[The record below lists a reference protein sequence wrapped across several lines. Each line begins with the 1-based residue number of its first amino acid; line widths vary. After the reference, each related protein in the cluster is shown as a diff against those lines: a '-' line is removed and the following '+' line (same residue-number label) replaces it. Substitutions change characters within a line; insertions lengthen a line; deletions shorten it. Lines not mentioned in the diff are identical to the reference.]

1 MEVPLL
7 WVPID
12 HHLEQRKR
20 FKFDLSNQEL
30 RVTFTSA

>member
-7 WVPID
+7 GVPID
-12 HHLEQRKR
+12 HHLQQRKR
-20 FKFDLSNQEL
+20 FKSDLSNREL